1 MPMPITL
8 FWFRR
13 DLRLSDNHGLSQAL
27 AAGNPVAPIFIF
39 DKNILQNLKPDDARV
54 SFIFDAVTELD
65 RELSERGGGLA
76 VYQGQP
82 LEIFESL
89 LKEKKIAAVFCNEDY
104 EPYARE
110 RDESVAKLCEKY
122 GVEFKAFKDQVI
134 FAKDEVA
141 RDVGAPY
148 RMYTPYMRKWKR
160 EFKERGAV
168 KILTPFD
175 TSAKHGTLAAP
186 DMKHKISSLEA
197 LGFQRTK
204 LELPRR
210 TISKKI
216 IGEYAKN
223 RNGLALDAT
232 TRLGMHLRFG
242 TLSPRRAVKV
252 ALENK
257 SEIWLNELIWREFF
271 MQILWHFPHSATSS
285 FDPRYDKI
293 EWLNEKS
300 QFTRWCEGKT
310 GYPVVDA
317 GMRELNQTG
326 FMHNRARM
334 ITGSFLCKHLLIDW
348 RWGEK
353 YFASKLLDYDMA
365 ANVGNWQW
373 VAGSGCDAAP
383 YFRVFNPA
391 LQAKKFDPNGAYVK
405 RWVPEIGT
413 FKYPQPIVDHETAR
427 MRALVAY
434 KKALART

>member
-1 MPMPITL
+1 MTL

-13 DLRLSDNHGLSQAL
+13 DLRFTDNHGLSQAL
-27 AAGNPVAPIFIF
+27 AAGKPVASIFIF
-39 DKNILQNLKPDDARV
+39 DKDILDKLEPDDARLT
-54 SFIFDAVTELD
+54 FIFDAVGDLD
-65 RELSERGGGLA
+65 RELGTRGGGVD
-76 VYQGQP
+76 VYHGRP
-82 LEIFESL
+82 LEVFEAL
-89 LKEKKIAAVFCNEDY
+89 LKEKKISAVFCNEDY

-110 RDESVAKLCEKY
+110 RDESVAQLCAKY

-141 RDVGAPY
+141 RDIGAPY
-148 RMYTPYMRKWKR
+148 RMYTPYMRKWKQK
-160 EFKERGAV
+160 FKAGGAV
-168 KILTPFD
+168 KLLTGHD
-175 TSAKHGTLAAP
+175 TSAKSGTLAPPNA
-186 DMKHKISSLEA
+186 KHKISSLEA

-204 LELPRR
+204 LALPKR

-216 IGEYAKN
+216 IGEYAKK

-232 TRLGMHLRFG
+232 THLGIHLRFG
-242 TLSPRRAVKV
+242 TLSPRRAVKA

-271 MQILWHFPHSATSS
+271 MQILWHFPHSATAA

-293 EWLNEKS
+293 EWVNDES
-300 QFTRWCEGKT
+300 QFKRWCAGKT

-317 GMRELNQTG
+317 GMRELNATG

-348 RWGEK
+348 RWGER
-353 YFASKLLDYDMA
+353 YFASKLLDYDLA

-383 YFRVFNPA
+383 YFRVFNPT
-391 LQAKKFDPNGAYVK
+391 LQAKKFDPNYEYVK
-405 RWVPEIGT
+405 RWIPEIST
-413 FKYPQPIVDHETAR
+413 FKYPEPIVDHETAR
-427 MRALVAY
+427 RRALVTY
-434 KKALART
+434 KKALAKS